1 MIRISGGRFARATRG
16 GTKRV
21 RVQVLQ
27 DNAGTLVPVAGAT
40 VTFQPVDA
48 DAFSF
53 HDGAGSD
60 EVLTDAAGFSESNVT
75 CARRGTCR
83 LAVTCPGHPDEHLDV
98 EVDIVRSA
106 SPATGDGQQQI
117 QVVRAGGRQAAP
129 PQPPV
134 VIIIDD

>member
-1 MIRISGGRFARATRG
+1 MIRISGGRFARATKG

-27 DNAGTLVPVAGAT
+27 DNAGTWVPVAGAT
-40 VTFQPVDA
+40 VTFQPIDA

-60 EVLTDAAGFSESNVT
+60 EVPTDANGFAESNAT
-75 CARRGTCR
+75 CHRKGTCR

-98 EVDIVRSA
+98 EVDIVR
-106 SPATGDGQQQI
+106 ATGPTAGDGQQIQI
-117 QVVRAGGRQAAP
+117 VRAGGGRQTA
-129 PQPPV
+129 PQPQPV
-134 VIIIDD
+134 IVLIED